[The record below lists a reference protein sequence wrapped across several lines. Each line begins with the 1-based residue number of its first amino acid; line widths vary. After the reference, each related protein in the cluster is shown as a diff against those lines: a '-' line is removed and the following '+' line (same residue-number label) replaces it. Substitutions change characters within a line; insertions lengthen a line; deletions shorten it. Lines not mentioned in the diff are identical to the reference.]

1 MVASKDGNFKVE
13 VEKEDVKVMMMKLK
27 FAPRTVDMEFFYPR
41 FFQKTLN
48 KPFET
53 LTMKMMMDD
62 KWKSCKVET
71 NFENMKMEMTR
82 AGGNM
87 WKQTF
92 HFIATRNGEMMT
104 EYNLKYDIGMMQKP
118 TTFESEYNLNEKSMT
133 HRMLCDYSTHL
144 CFKNLKESFM
154 YNPKTYN
161 MDHTITKDTKN
172 VLDFHTKF
180 ENGKLK
186 SFIWNTPY
194 LVPFYRYMTTRRS
207 LFNRYFNPMPMMLTP
222 FEVKVDVAG
231 TTKITT
237 NWDMHKTSMEIK
249 PMGSDKYQLVYKS
262 GQMTQK
268 YEFTMT
274 DKKIEYGQ
282 FKAWRDN
289 KSIHFAWTTE
299 DGVPQTFDIKYDQKF
314 VTFTV
319 DFKNIMQGQEGGF
332 QVKQEW
338 TMFMPFNTGKEFF
351 FFWSWEGK
359 GEMPY
364 VKTFNNKGSLGMWNA
379 DSGKT
384 TDVMLTTEWGK
395 FSLMQTASNPCP
407 GGKKFIK
414 CLEWYIRVLP
424 SYRLKWE

>member
-1 MVASKDGNFKVE
+1 MG

-27 FAPRTVDMEFFYPR
+27 FAPRTMDMEFFYPR

-53 LTMKMMMDD
+53 LTMKMKMDD
-62 KWKSCKVET
+62 YWKSFNVET

-82 AGGNM
+82 GPGGKGR

-92 HFIATRNGEMMT
+92 HFIATRNGEMMS

-118 TTFESEYNLNEKSMT
+118 TTFEAEYTLNEKSMT

-154 YNPKTYN
+154 FNPKTYN

-207 LFNRYFNPMPMMLTP
+207 LFNRYFNPMPMLLTP

-231 TTKITT
+231 ITKNHHQLGHAQDKHGDQAHGLRQIRV
-237 NWDMHKTSMEIK
+237 DLQERPDDPEVRVHHDRQEDRVRAVQGLEGQQEHALRLDHRGRR
-249 PMGSDKYQLVYKS
+249 PSDLRHQIRPEVCHLHCGLQEHHAGPGGRFPGETGVDHVHALQHRQGVLLLLELG
-262 GQMTQK
+262 GQ
-268 YEFTMT
+268 
-274 DKKIEYGQ
+274 G
-282 FKAWRDN
+282 RD
-289 KSIHFAWTTE
+289 ALCQ
-299 DGVPQTFDIKYDQKF
+299 DLQQ
-314 VTFTV
+314 
-319 DFKNIMQGQEGGF
+319 QGQPRHVE
-332 QVKQEW
+332 
-338 TMFMPFNTGKEFF
+338 
-351 FFWSWEGK
+351 
-359 GEMPY
+359 
-364 VKTFNNKGSLGMWNA
+364 
-379 DSGKT
+379 
-384 TDVMLTTEWGK
+384 
-395 FSLMQTASNPCP
+395 C
-407 GGKKFIK
+407 
-414 CLEWYIRVLP
+414 
-424 SYRLKWE
+424 

>member
-1 MVASKDGNFKVE
+1 
-13 VEKEDVKVMMMKLK
+13 MKLQ
-27 FAPRTVDMEFFYPR
+27 FAPRTMDMEFFYPR

-53 LTMKMMMDD
+53 LTMKMKMDD
-62 KWKSCKVET
+62 YWKSFNVET

-82 AGGNM
+82 GPGGKGR

-92 HFIATRNGEMMT
+92 HFIATRNGEKTT

-118 TTFESEYNLNEKSMT
+118 TTFEAEYTLNEKSMT

-154 YNPKTYN
+154 FSPKTYN

-207 LFNRYFNPMPMMLTP
+207 LFNRYFNPMPMLLTP

-231 TTKITT
+231 ITKITT

-249 PMGSDKYQLVYKS
+249 PMGSDKYELIYKS

-289 KSIHFAWTTE
+289 KSMHFAWTTE
-299 DGVPQTFDIKYDQKF
+299 DGVPQTLHQTRPEVCHLHCGHQEHHAGPGGRFPGEAG
-314 VTFTV
+314 V
-319 DFKNIMQGQEGGF
+319 DHVHALQHRQGVLLLLELGGQGRDALCQDLQQQGQPRHVE
-332 QVKQEW
+332 
-338 TMFMPFNTGKEFF
+338 
-351 FFWSWEGK
+351 
-359 GEMPY
+359 
-364 VKTFNNKGSLGMWNA
+364 
-379 DSGKT
+379 
-384 TDVMLTTEWGK
+384 
-395 FSLMQTASNPCP
+395 C
-407 GGKKFIK
+407 
-414 CLEWYIRVLP
+414 
-424 SYRLKWE
+424 

>member
-1 MVASKDGNFKVE
+1 MG
-13 VEKEDVKVMMMKLK
+13 
-27 FAPRTVDMEFFYPR
+27 
-41 FFQKTLN
+41 
-48 KPFET
+48 
-53 LTMKMMMDD
+53 
-62 KWKSCKVET
+62 
-71 NFENMKMEMTR
+71 
-82 AGGNM
+82 
-87 WKQTF
+87 
-92 HFIATRNGEMMT
+92 
-104 EYNLKYDIGMMQKP
+104 
-118 TTFESEYNLNEKSMT
+118 
-133 HRMLCDYSTHL
+133 
-144 CFKNLKESFM
+144 
-154 YNPKTYN
+154 
-161 MDHTITKDTKN
+161 
-172 VLDFHTKF
+172 
-180 ENGKLK
+180 NGKLK

-268 YEFTMT
+268 YEFTMA

-338 TMFMPFNTGKEFF
+338 
-351 FFWSWEGK
+351 
-359 GEMPY
+359 
-364 VKTFNNKGSLGMWNA
+364 GM
-379 DSGKT
+379 
-384 TDVMLTTEWGK
+384 

-424 SYRLKWE
+424 S